1 MNNSLA
7 SMSAMS
13 ATLPPG
19 WEQKMTSEGKV
30 YYEHHGTKTT
40 SWTIPDR
47 LVVLPSTYGNA
58 NSGCCGDC
66 VPITLEPTGVDT
78 FKVEQPGCCGCG
90 LYCLGFECF
99 DCLGALPTRT
109 FTRNPGTNDFQ
120 SPGLMGPDDNQ
131 TATIISSN
139 SGTGWFATGYGCR
152 VHINGSVYDA
162 MASNVG

>member
-66 VPITLEPTGVDT
+66 VPITLEPTGLILSRLNNLVVADVGST
-78 FKVEQPGCCGCG
+78 VWVLNVSTVWVRYQQERSHATQ
-90 LYCLGFECF
+90 E
-99 DCLGALPTRT
+99 PTT
-109 FTRNPGTNDFQ
+109 
-120 SPGLMGPDDNQ
+120 
-131 TATIISSN
+131 SN
-139 SGTGWFATGYGCR
+139 R
-152 VHINGSVYDA
+152 QV
-162 MASNVG
+162 